1 MKQFTHALPGS
12 HSIQN
17 GVPAEFSVT
26 TAEWLAANN
35 FQALP
40 VLIIRSMAAFGYG
53 DFRQVPIVRFLLS
66 CILFCS
72 LTDYSYIDICA
83 QLLDTRHLGIFSWS
97 QYIQQHR

>member
-1 MKQFTHALPGS
+1 MKQCTHALPES

-40 VLIIRSMAAFGYG
+40 VLFIRSMAAFGYG
-53 DFRQVPIVRFLLS
+53 DFRQVPIVRSLLS
-66 CILFCS
+66 CFLFGS
-72 LTDYSYIDICA
+72 LTDYSYRYMCS
-83 QLLDTRHLGIFSWS
+83 TT
-97 QYIQQHR
+97 